1 MTLYAVGLGCR
12 LITGGGFTI
21 FLSTVVAA
29 FLVGTAPSNM
39 AKPVAMKT
47 AYNFERSF
55 LLENKWMFDSRD
67 PNTFCIYGFQV
78 IAFFIKSYLYHWHR
92 LFESC
97 NLTLLMLEN
106 AILACCMLFV
116 SK

>member
-12 LITGGGFTI
+12 LITGEGFTI

-29 FLVGTAPSNM
+29 FLVGTVPSNM

-92 LFESC
+92 LFES
-97 NLTLLMLEN
+97 
-106 AILACCMLFV
+106 
-116 SK
+116 